1 MRVVDTSLHWVYLF
15 LRIRQHRIVI
25 SCLQVI
31 FQQVDVER
39 HEGNYPTPHLAVNQV
54 ITQGEIQQFPFPDGL
69 LGNLRFGCIQV
80 KGIVIGHTDG
90 CCGILMLHPIV
101 LQDPLITVLDSLG
114 QRTDSSQPTTMN
126 IHEIHK
132 RPLVVYLLRSLS
144 YRIIK
149 GNSSRH
155 GHAGG
160 FHQHHIIDTIGHLF
174 QQIRAV
180 VAYLLMIEGL
190 IKPGSYKGMTA
201 HHDDDGE
208 HADGF
213 QTGGEEQ
220 GGIQTS
226 AQLLCQ
232 HLVGQ
237 TNSLTARLEAR
248 RGLTIADGL

>member
-1 MRVVDTSLHWVYLF
+1 MRVVDTSLHRVYLF

-39 HEGNYPTPHLAVNQV
+39 HEGNHPTPHLAVNQV

-80 KGIVIGHTDG
+80 KGIVIGHADG
-90 CCGILMLHPIV
+90 RCGILMLHPVV
-101 LQDPLITVLDSLG
+101 LQKPLITVMDSLG
-114 QRTDSSQPTTMN
+114 QWTYSTQPTAMD
-126 IHEIHK
+126 IHEIHE
-132 RPLVVYLLRSLS
+132 RALVMYLLSSLS

-149 GNSSRH
+149 GNSPRH

-160 FHQHHIIDTIGHLF
+160 FHQHHIIDTVGHLF

-208 HADGF
+208 YADGF
-213 QTGGEEQ
+213 QTGGKEQ

-226 AQLLCQ
+226 A
-232 HLVGQ
+232 
-237 TNSLTARLEAR
+237 
-248 RGLTIADGL
+248 

>member
-39 HEGNYPTPHLAVNQV
+39 HEGNHPAPHLAVNQV

-69 LGNLRFGCIQV
+69 LGNLGLRCIQMER
-80 KGIVIGHTDG
+80 IVVGHTNG
-90 CCGILMLHPIV
+90 RSSILMLHPVV
-101 LQDPLITVLDSLG
+101 LQKPLITVMDSLG
-114 QRTDSSQPTTMN
+114 QWTYSTQPTTMD
-126 IHEIHK
+126 IHEIHE
-132 RPLVVYLLRSLS
+132 RALVMYLLRSLS

-149 GNSSRH
+149 GNSPRH

-160 FHQHHIIDTIGHLF
+160 FHQHHIIDTVGHLF
-174 QQIRAV
+174 QQIRAI

-213 QTGGEEQ
+213 QTGGKEQ

-226 AQLLCQ
+226 A
-232 HLVGQ
+232 
-237 TNSLTARLEAR
+237 
-248 RGLTIADGL
+248 

>member
-1 MRVVDTSLHWVYLF
+1 MRIVDTSLQRVYLF
-15 LRIRQHRIVI
+15 LRIRQHGIVI

-39 HEGNYPTPHLAVNQV
+39 YERNYPTPHLAVNQV
-54 ITQGEIQQFPFPDGL
+54 ITQGEIQQLPFPDGL

-80 KGIVIGHTDG
+80 KGIVIGHANG
-90 CCGILMLHPIV
+90 RCGILVLHPVV
-101 LQDPLITVLDSLG
+101 LQKPLITVMDSLG
-114 QRTDSSQPTTMN
+114 QWTYSTQPTAMD

-132 RPLVVYLLRSLS
+132 RTLVMYLLSSLS

-155 GHAGG
+155 GHACG
-160 FHQHHIIDTIGHLF
+160 FYQYHIIDTIGHLF

-180 VAYLLMIEGL
+180 VAYLLMIESL

-208 HADGF
+208 YADGF
-213 QTGGEEQ
+213 QTGGKEQ

-226 AQLLCQ
+226 A
-232 HLVGQ
+232 
-237 TNSLTARLEAR
+237 
-248 RGLTIADGL
+248 